1 MTYIEDILN
10 KDAIAQAKHIKSRE
24 VSPVD
29 LLEVA
34 INRVKEINPKINA
47 VITEMYDQA
56 FESAKNIDYSLP
68 FAGVPFLLKD
78 FLAEYAGVRFT
89 AASEFLGDFVS
100 SEDSELVKRF
110 KSAGFVICL
119 LYTSPS
125 PRD

>member
-78 FLAEYAGVRFT
+78 FLAETLEVLPRRRNPT
-89 AASEFLGDFVS
+89 LLRVS
-100 SEDSELVKRF
+100 SNHSD
-110 KSAGFVICL
+110 
-119 LYTSPS
+119 T
-125 PRD
+125 

>member
-78 FLAEYAGVRFT
+78 FLAEYAGVRYT

-110 KSAGFVICL
+110 KSAGFVIKKGVV
-119 LYTSPS
+119 
-125 PRD
+125 